1 MSIIDII
8 GFAGVV
14 CLLGAYFLN
23 AIGKITSTS
32 ISYILLNLFGAGLA
46 TASSIMMMY
55 YPFIILEA
63 IWTLVSLY
71 SLIKFLTKRKD
82 SMIEE

>member
-8 GFAGVV
+8 GFTGVV

-23 AIGKITSTS
+23 AIGKITSNS
-32 ISYILLNLFGAGLA
+32 LSYILLNLFGAALA
-46 TASSIMMMY
+46 TTSSVMMVY

-71 SLIKFLTKRKD
+71 SLINFLKARENLNKV
-82 SMIEE
+82 

>member
-1 MSIIDII
+1 MSLIDII

-23 AIGKITSTS
+23 AMGRIAANSLN
-32 ISYILLNLFGAGLA
+32 YILLNLFGAALA
-46 TASSIMMMY
+46 TTSSVLMVY

-71 SLIKFLTKRKD
+71 SLIRFLKSDQMGK
-82 SMIEE
+82 

>member
-23 AIGKITSTS
+23 AIGKIASNS
-32 ISYILLNLFGAGLA
+32 LSYILLNLFGAALA
-46 TASSIMMMY
+46 TTSSVMMVY

-71 SLIKFLTKRKD
+71 SLINFLKARESVKKA
-82 SMIEE
+82 